1 MPRLACPEEAHG
13 TLHVVQRGRAR
24 SACFSRAPDRTA
36 YLRALRECAECEQ
49 CAVHAYA
56 LMGNHVHLLFTS
68 ARAEGAA
75 RLMPAV
81 AAYYARHLATAYG
94 HEDSVWEEAYD
105 ASPVHARAHLLAC
118 MRYIE
123 ENPVRAGLALHP
135 GAYPWSSYRANAL
148 GEDDA
153 LVTPHAH
160 YCSLGR
166 SPDARRAA
174 YAALFART
182 GERITPVSRRPSGPL
197 SPRARSRS

>member
-1 MPRLACPEEAHG
+1 MPRLACPEEPRVA
-13 TLHVVQRGRAR
+13 LHVVQRGRAR
-24 SACFSRAPDRTA
+24 SACFSCTVDRTA

-68 ARAEGAA
+68 ARATGAA
-75 RLMPAV
+75 RLMPMI
-81 AAYYARHLATAYG
+81 AAGYAHHLATAYG

-105 ASPVHARAHLLAC
+105 ASPVHARVHLLAC

-123 ENPVRAGLALHP
+123 ENPVRAGLVAQP

-153 LVTPHAH
+153 VVTPHAH
-160 YCSLGR
+160 YFSLGR
-166 SPDARRAA
+166 SPDA
-174 YAALFART
+174 
-182 GERITPVSRRPSGPL
+182 
-197 SPRARSRS
+197 